1 MKRAPVTT
9 HILDLVTGRP
19 SSGVTVA
26 LFFEGEQLAQ
36 SKTNEDGRI
45 ASWNSDFGLEQGR
58 YRLEFEVGPWFKSLG
73 REAFYEEIQI
83 AFLVSNVE
91 EHFHVPLLL
100 SPHGYSTYRGS

>member
-19 SSGVTVA
+19 SSGVRVA
-26 LFFEGEQLAQ
+26 LFFEGEQIAR
-36 SKTNEDGRI
+36 SETDDDGRI
-45 ASWNSDFGLEQGR
+45 ASWNSEFRLERGS
-58 YRLEFEVGPWFKSLG
+58 YRLEFDVGPWFRSLG
-73 REAFYEEIQI
+73 RETFYEEIQI
-83 AFLVSNVE
+83 AFLVNNVE

>member
-19 SSGVTVA
+19 SADVNVA
-26 LFFEGEQLAQ
+26 LFFGQEEIAQ

-45 ASWNSDFGLEQGR
+45 ASWNSEFRLEQGR
-58 YRLEFEVGPWFKSLG
+58 YRLEFDVGPWFKSLG
-73 REAFYEEIQI
+73 RETFYEEIQI
-83 AFLVSNVE
+83 AFLVDKVE

>member
-19 SSGVTVA
+19 SAGVNVA
-26 LFFEGEQLAQ
+26 FFFDREQITQ
-36 SKTNEDGRI
+36 SKTNDDGRI
-45 ASWNSDFGLEQGR
+45 VSWNSEFRLVQGR
-58 YRLEFEVGPWFKSLG
+58 YRLDFDVGPWFKSLG
-73 REAFYEEIQI
+73 RETFYEEIQI
-83 AFLVSNVE
+83 AFLVDKVE

>member
-19 SSGVTVA
+19 TSGVHVA
-26 LFFEGEQLAQ
+26 LFFEGDRLAQ
-36 SKTNEDGRI
+36 SETNHDGRVV
-45 ASWNSDFGLEQGR
+45 SWDSEFALKRGG
-58 YRLEFEVGPWFKSLG
+58 YRLEFSVGPWFKSLG
-73 REAFYEEIQI
+73 KETFYEEIQI
-83 AFLVSNVE
+83 AFLVNNVE

>member
-19 SSGVTVA
+19 SSGVSVA

-36 SKTNEDGRI
+36 SETDGDGRI
-45 ASWNSDFGLEQGR
+45 VSWNSEFRLKRGR
-58 YRLEFEVGPWFKSLG
+58 YRLEFDVGPWFKKLG
-73 REAFYEEIQI
+73 RATFYEEIQI
-83 AFLVSNVE
+83 AFLVNNVE

>member
-19 SSGVTVA
+19 SSGVRVS
-26 LFFEGEQLAQ
+26 LFFEGEQIAR
-36 SKTNEDGRI
+36 SETNDDGRI
-45 ASWNSDFGLEQGR
+45 ASWNSEFRLEPGS
-58 YRLEFEVGPWFKSLG
+58 YRLEFDVGPWFRSLG
-73 REAFYEEIQI
+73 RETFYEEIQI
-83 AFLVSNVE
+83 AFLVNNVE

>member
-1 MKRAPVTT
+1 MIRAPVTT

-19 SSGVTVA
+19 SSDVNVA
-26 LFFEGEQLAQ
+26 LFFGQEQIAQ

-45 ASWNSDFGLEQGR
+45 ASWNCEFRLEQGS
-58 YRLEFEVGPWFKSLG
+58 YCLEFDVGPWFKSLG
-73 REAFYEEIQI
+73 WETFYEEIQI
-83 AFLVSNVE
+83 AFLVNNVE

>member
-9 HILDLVTGRP
+9 HILDLVTGHP
-19 SSGVTVA
+19 ASGVSVA
-26 LFFEGEQLAQ
+26 LFFEGEQIAQ
-36 SKTNEDGRI
+36 SETNDDGRI
-45 ASWNSDFGLEQGR
+45 ASWNSEFRLEPGS
-58 YRLEFEVGPWFKSLG
+58 YRLEFDVGPWFRSLG
-73 REAFYEEIQI
+73 RETFYEEIQI

>member
-19 SSGVTVA
+19 ASGVSVA
-26 LFFEGEQLAQ
+26 LFFEGEQIAQ
-36 SKTNEDGRI
+36 SETNDDGRI
-45 ASWNSDFGLEQGR
+45 ASWNSEFRLERGS
-58 YRLEFEVGPWFKSLG
+58 YRLEFDVGPWFRSLG
-73 REAFYEEIQI
+73 RETFYEEIQI
-83 AFLVSNVE
+83 AFLVNNVE

>member
-19 SSGVTVA
+19 SSGVTVT
-26 LFFEGEQLAQ
+26 LFYGQEQIARSQ
-36 SKTNEDGRI
+36 TNDDGRV
-45 ASWNSDFGLEQGR
+45 ASWNSEFRLEQGG
-58 YRLEFEVGPWFKSLG
+58 YRLAFDVGPWFKSLG
-73 REAFYEEIQI
+73 RETFYEEIQI
-83 AFLVSNVE
+83 AFVVDNVE